1 MVRIFSII
9 FFLLVSIGCTK
20 NDAVTQANNSP
31 AKKRYLALGDS
42 YTIGKGV
49 EPTERYSYFTVL
61 SLRNL
66 GADIQDP
73 EYIAT
78 PGWTTANLLGAISDQ
93 DLQPNYD
100 AVSILIGVNDQHL
113 HVDTNNYKTEF
124 AKVLER
130 AIVLAKGK
138 ASSVY
143 VLSIPDYSTTPFVL
157 EIDKHEVA
165 EQLSS
170 FNRINKSITL
180 QHGVSYIDI
189 TQLSREVL
197 NDPSLLC
204 PDSLHYS
211 AKEYQKWADLMSPVM
226 KERL

>member
-1 MVRIFSII
+1 M
-9 FFLLVSIGCTK
+9 
-20 NDAVTQANNSP
+20 
-31 AKKRYLALGDS
+31 
-42 YTIGKGV
+42 
-49 EPTERYSYFTVL
+49 
-61 SLRNL
+61 L
-66 GADIQDP
+66 GAV
-73 EYIAT
+73 
-78 PGWTTANLLGAISDQ
+78 SDQ

-124 AKVLER
+124 AQVLER

-157 EIDKHEVA
+157 EIDKPEVA

-204 PDSLHYS
+204 ADSLHYS
-211 AKEYQKWADLMSPVM
+211 AKEYRKWADLMSPVM